1 MNHKNLPVL
10 GMRTIYLL
18 IFLLLAACSGGVSS
32 DCFAGDGSGCSFSP
46 PPTQNQAPTANAG
59 VDQSA
64 DEGMTVNLSGT
75 GEDSDGTIASYSW
88 QQDSGMAVTIA
99 NSDMASASFT
109 APTVAADEDLIFS
122 LTVTDNNGATA
133 SDAAKVTV
141 LNINLPPV
149 ANAGVDRGVITGQEV
164 TLDGTAS
171 SDEDGVPLSYAWSF
185 TAVPAGSSVTLIDAS
200 TSLPTFTPDVD
211 GSYFL
216 ELVVN
221 DGTVNSTP
229 ASVTISA
236 TTPPFGTVGDGQLE
250 SIVERVRALEDLPAL
265 AVMVVKNG
273 SIAEWTAVGQ
283 RSMGFPTVVTTS
295 DQWHIG
301 SLTKAMTGTLIA
313 MYVEQSLLDW
323 DTRPL
328 DVWPE
333 LAQSIHPDY
342 VDVTMAQLLSHR
354 AGLAIQAY
362 DVPSESALQDNA
374 PGTVAE
380 KRRLWAEE
388 LLALPPETAIG
399 SYQYTNSGYII
410 AGAMLET
417 LTGDTWENMIQMNL
431 FGPLGM
437 IDSGFGAP
445 GTRGLLEQPRG
456 HRIISGALQPVEPG
470 PGADNVVA
478 LGPAGTVHTTLTDY
492 SNFMIMHINGA
503 RGIGGLVTAQTFE
516 YLHSP
521 PIGSYYAI
529 GWILQNEPN
538 GGGRVLLHLGSNN
551 LWVAK
556 VRLMSDIEAGV
567 FLVANASNTDARQA
581 IATLES
587 QITER
592 ILATP

>member
-1 MNHKNLPVL
+1 LKISVL
-10 GMRTIYLL
+10 LRFVMRVQFLL
-18 IFLLLAACSGGVSS
+18 LFLLLAACGGGNGSGG
-32 DCFAGDGSGCSFSP
+32 P
-46 PPTQNQAPTANAG
+46 PPTTQTPPTQNQAPTANAG
-59 VDQSA
+59 ADQRV
-64 DEGMTVNLSGT
+64 DEGTKVELAGSGAD
-75 GEDSDGTIASYSW
+75 GDGTVASYSW
-88 QQDSGMAVTIA
+88 QQDSGTVVTI
-99 NSDMASASFT
+99 SDDDMASASFT
-109 APTVAADEDLIFS
+109 APTVTADEDLVFS
-122 LTVTDNNGATA
+122 LIVTDNNGATA
-133 SDAAKVTV
+133 SDTVKVTV
-141 LNINLPPV
+141 VNFNAPPV
-149 ANAGVDRGVITGQEV
+149 ANAGADQDAITGLSV
-164 TLDGTAS
+164 ALDGTAS
-171 SDEDGVPLSYAWSF
+171 SDADGDPLTYSWTLISM
-185 TAVPAGSSVTLIDAS
+185 PSGSSVTLDDAS
-200 TSLPTFTPDVD
+200 TMSPTFTPDFD
-211 GSYFL
+211 GSYVF

-221 DGTVNSTP
+221 DGMTNSAP
-229 ASVTISA
+229 ASVTIYT
-236 TTPPFGTVGDGQLE
+236 TTPPYGAVGDGKLDR
-250 SIVERVRALEDLPAL
+250 IVEDVRAQENLPAL
-265 AVMVVKNG
+265 AVIVVRKNT
-273 SIAEWTAVGQ
+273 IAEWTAVGQ
-283 RSMGFPTVVTTS
+283 RAMGFPNVVSTS

-333 LAQSIHPDY
+333 LAQSIHPEY
-342 VDVTMAQLLSHR
+342 VNVTMAQLLTHR

-374 PGTVAE
+374 PGTVTE

-388 LLALPPETAIG
+388 LLALPPETPIG

-445 GTRGLLEQPRG
+445 GTRGQLEQPRG
-456 HRIISGALQPVEPG
+456 HRVISGALRPVEPG
-470 PGADNVVA
+470 PGSDNVVA
-478 LGPAGTVHTTLTDY
+478 LGPAGTVHTTMADY

-503 RGIGGLVTAQTFE
+503 RGIGGLVTAQSFE

-521 PIGSYYAI
+521 PFGSYYAI
-529 GWILQNEPN
+529 GWIFQNEPN

-556 VRLMSDIEAGV
+556 VRLMPDIEAGI
-567 FLVANASNTDARQA
+567 FLVVNASNTDAQQA
-581 IATLES
+581 IATLEG